1 MSYIVTARK
10 WRPQLFSDVIGQNH
24 VTDTL
29 KSAIKS
35 NQVGH
40 AYLFSGPRGVGKTTV
55 ARIFAKALNCE
66 HGPAEEPCN
75 TCPVCVGIQTGS
87 SLDIQEL
94 DGASNNSVDDVRN
107 LISNIGYHSTECRY
121 KMYIV
126 DEVHMLSGSA
136 FNALLKTLEEPPPN
150 VIFVFATTEPHKI
163 PATVLSRCQR
173 YDFHR
178 LSINDIA
185 KKLKTITDAD
195 NISIDESSILLIAR
209 RASGAM
215 RDAESI
221 IEQLKASRGE
231 MITVADVNEV
241 LGIADKEV
249 FYRII
254 EQCHACDAQSAVG
267 TFGAYFD
274 EGGDLKEFIEGLL
287 GHLRDMLY
295 AHFEG
300 GLDAVLLSD
309 DYKSR
314 LIEQSE
320 WYSQNDVIRMIGF
333 ITEVESSLNYAV
345 MPVLRIEVALARMA
359 TMETTVQLKDL
370 FARFNSAAQVEPD
383 TQAAPAAQ
391 TTPSS
396 QPAAQPATPMPGPAD
411 VPPRPPETAAAQVV
425 PAAQVEQAAPEAP
438 AAQVA
443 PEDST
448 EENPERLSVPAD
460 IDSIKNA
467 WKDIASGV
475 GDSKPSIGPSLALG
489 EPETFENGKLTL
501 AFGGE
506 SEFYLKTVESNAETI
521 EEIIGAFLGTKVTIV
536 CTVKTTGGDKKKTKN
551 EVDDIVAREPIVDTI
566 MKTFGSK
573 NIESWRE

>member
-1 MSYIVTARK
+1 
-10 WRPQLFSDVIGQNH
+10 
-24 VTDTL
+24 
-29 KSAIKS
+29 
-35 NQVGH
+35 
-40 AYLFSGPRGVGKTTV
+40 
-55 ARIFAKALNCE
+55 
-66 HGPAEEPCN
+66 
-75 TCPVCVGIQTGS
+75 
-87 SLDIQEL
+87 
-94 DGASNNSVDDVRN
+94 
-107 LISNIGYHSTECRY
+107 
-121 KMYIV
+121 
-126 DEVHMLSGSA
+126 
-136 FNALLKTLEEPPPN
+136 
-150 VIFVFATTEPHKI
+150 
-163 PATVLSRCQR
+163 
-173 YDFHR
+173 
-178 LSINDIA
+178 
-185 KKLKTITDAD
+185 
-195 NISIDESSILLIAR
+195 
-209 RASGAM
+209 
-215 RDAESI
+215 
-221 IEQLKASRGE
+221 
-231 MITVADVNEV
+231 
-241 LGIADKEV
+241 
-249 FYRII
+249 
-254 EQCHACDAQSAVG
+254 
-267 TFGAYFD
+267 
-274 EGGDLKEFIEGLL
+274 
-287 GHLRDMLY
+287 
-295 AHFEG
+295 
-300 GLDAVLLSD
+300 
-309 DYKSR
+309 
-314 LIEQSE
+314 
-320 WYSQNDVIRMIGF
+320 MIGF

>member
-10 WRPQLFSDVIGQNH
+10 WRPQLFSDVIGQTH

-29 KSAIKS
+29 KSAIRS

-66 HGPAEEPCN
+66 HGPSEEPCN
-75 TCPVCVGIQTGS
+75 TCTVCVGIQSGA

-94 DGASNNSVDDVRN
+94 DGASNNSVDDVRS
-107 LISNIGYHSTECRY
+107 LIENIGYHSTECRY

-195 NISIDESSILLIAR
+195 NINIDESSILLIAR

-241 LGIADKEV
+241 LGIADREV
-249 FYRII
+249 FYNII
-254 EQCHACDAQSAVG
+254 EQCHNNNAQGAVETFG
-267 TFGAYFD
+267 TFFD

-287 GHLRDMLY
+287 GHLRDLLY

-300 GLDAVLLSD
+300 GLDNVLLSD
-309 DYKSR
+309 DYKER
-314 LIEQSE
+314 LLEQSG
-320 WYSQNDVIRMIGF
+320 WYKQNDVIRMVGF
-333 ITEVESSLNYAV
+333 ITEVESSLKYAV

-370 FARFNSAAQVEPD
+370 FDRFNSAAQV
-383 TQAAPAAQ
+383 A
-391 TTPSS
+391 
-396 QPAAQPATPMPGPAD
+396 
-411 VPPRPPETAAAQVV
+411 
-425 PAAQVEQAAPEAP
+425 QAAPEAP

-443 PEDST
+443 PAAQSEYTPQPHPTATAPIVKNEPPYAHVENETPPEPEED
-448 EENPERLSVPAD
+448 PARLSVQPD
-460 IDSIKNA
+460 IDSIKKA
-467 WKDIASGV
+467 WEELASGV
-475 GDSKPSIGPSLALG
+475 GDVKPSIGPSLALG
-489 EPETFENGKLTL
+489 EPDTFENGKLTL
-501 AFGGE
+501 AFGDGNEFHIKTIE
-506 SEFYLKTVESNAETI
+506 SSSDTI
-521 EEIIGAFLGTKVTIV
+521 EEIMGAFLGTKIKIV
-536 CTVKTTGGDKKKTKN
+536 CTVKKNDDKKKTKKN
-551 EVDDIVAREPIVDTI
+551 ELDDLVTREPIIDTI
-566 MKTFGSK
+566 MKTFDSK

>member
-29 KSAIKS
+29 KSAIHS

-87 SLDIQEL
+87 SMDIQEL
-94 DGASNNSVDDVRN
+94 DGASNNSVEDVRN
-107 LISNIGYHSTECRY
+107 LIANIGYHSTECRY

-126 DEVHMLSGSA
+126 DEVHMLSREA

-185 KKLKTITDAD
+185 KKLKTITKAD

-254 EQCHACDAQSAVG
+254 EQCHASDAQSAVG

-287 GHLRDMLY
+287 GHLRDLLY

-300 GLDAVLLSD
+300 GLDSVLLSD

-314 LIEQSE
+314 LLEQAG
-320 WYSQNDVIRMIGF
+320 WYGQNDVIRMIGF
-333 ITEVESSLNYAV
+333 ITEVESSLAYSV

-370 FARFNSAAQVEPD
+370 FARFNSAAPD
-383 TQAAPAAQ
+383 APA
-391 TTPSS
+391 
-396 QPAAQPATPMPGPAD
+396 
-411 VPPRPPETAAAQVV
+411 V
-425 PAAQVEQAAPEAP
+425 
-438 AAQVA
+438 QVA
-443 PEDST
+443 PAMFQPPAALSAPEPSDAPPALT
-448 EENPERLSVPAD
+448 ENADAPEENPEEELERLSVPAD
-460 IDSIKNA
+460 IESIKKA

-475 GDSKPSIGPSLALG
+475 GDVKPSIGPSLALG
-489 EPETFENGKLTL
+489 EPETFENGKLSL
-501 AFGGE
+501 VFSDE
-506 SEFYLKTVESNAETI
+506 SEFYLKTIETNADTV
-521 EEIIGAFLGTKVTIV
+521 EEIIGAFLGTKITLV
-536 CTVKTTGGDKKKTKN
+536 CTVKKNGGKKKAKN
-551 EVDDIVAREPIVDTI
+551 EVDDIVTREPIVDTI